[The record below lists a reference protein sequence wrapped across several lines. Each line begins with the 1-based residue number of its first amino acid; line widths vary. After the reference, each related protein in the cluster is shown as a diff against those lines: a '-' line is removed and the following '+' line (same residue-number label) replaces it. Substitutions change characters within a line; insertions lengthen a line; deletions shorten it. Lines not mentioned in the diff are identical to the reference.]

1 MGGSGKE
8 IKKLTTNS
16 LSMHEEFLLYASFYL
31 SRGDVRVLGTVKSI
45 IIHTKNFQ

>member
-16 LSMHEEFLLYASFYL
+16 LSMHEGFLLYASFYL